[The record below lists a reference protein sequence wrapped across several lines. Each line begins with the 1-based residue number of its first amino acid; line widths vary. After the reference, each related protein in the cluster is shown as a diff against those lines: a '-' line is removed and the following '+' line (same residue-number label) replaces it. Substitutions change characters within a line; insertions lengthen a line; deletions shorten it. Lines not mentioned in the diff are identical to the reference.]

1 MSTVEVAPGDGWLA
15 CRSGALL
22 WCPDPS
28 RPDALL
34 AAFVDAPD
42 AESTRAAV
50 TDAVVGAALD
60 VPAFALVTWTGDL
73 HVVVMGAVDVET
85 DAPSLPLLSGAT
97 SRTWVEHGVVG
108 TAPVEVVAG
117 GRPGAGTDVGD
128 GVVRAGGF
136 RLTATPGWVAAPRRW
151 WPGRR
156 RRWIPTPTSCRSR
169 HPSRRRRDDPRCSTS
184 SPVATGWRT
193 ASASAH
199 PVRSSPRPP
208 TWNRRRSRHRA
219 SPRAR
224 SRSLRARA
232 PPAIPTRRRAPPAS
246 SAGISS
252 ISPRHSSR
260 WPSRSWRCS
269 WLTTVSASPSP
280 ARSSSAAVRIRRPP
294 ASRTRPSS
302 SCSPSDRRVT
312 HAPRRARRRVDDHRH
327 RLWLAPR
334 HRARASRRRA
344 GAPRAVDVSRGANR
358 RRTAPWRPRRD
369 PPRGA
374 CSGGV
379 LPIVA
384 VTLYELGRTVSAGQ
398 VGAA

>member
-60 VPAFALVTWTGDL
+60 VPAFALVTWMGDL

-136 RLTATPGWVAAPRRW
+136 RLTATPGWVAAPVAPVVAEPATPVDPDPHVVPEPAPEPAPSGRSALLDIVTGGDWMEDSIGLGAPGALLAAAADVEPQEEPAPRF
-151 WPGRR
+151 PEGTVTVLARTCPAGHPNPPTSATCQQCGDLVDLAAPLVEVAQPILALLMADDGVSIPVTGQIIVGRR
-156 RRWIPTPTSCRSR
+156 PDPAAAGLEDEAEQLVLPERPGVSR
-169 HPSRRRRDDPRCSTS
+169 THLVVRADGWTITATDCGSRRGTELVRPGAAPVRLEPWTSHEVQTGDELLLGGPAAIRLVKPAPGES
-184 SPVATGWRT
+184 SP
-193 ASASAH
+193 
-199 PVRSSPRPP
+199 SSP
-208 TWNRRRSRHRA
+208 
-219 SPRAR
+219 
-224 SRSLRARA
+224 
-232 PPAIPTRRRAPPAS
+232 
-246 SAGISS
+246 
-252 ISPRHSSR
+252 
-260 WPSRSWRCS
+260 
-269 WLTTVSASPSP
+269 
-280 ARSSSAAVRIRRPP
+280 
-294 ASRTRPSS
+294 
-302 SCSPSDRRVT
+302 
-312 HAPRRARRRVDDHRH
+312 
-327 RLWLAPR
+327 
-334 HRARASRRRA
+334 
-344 GAPRAVDVSRGANR
+344 
-358 RRTAPWRPRRD
+358 
-369 PPRGA
+369 
-374 CSGGV
+374 
-379 LPIVA
+379 
-384 VTLYELGRTVSAGQ
+384 
-398 VGAA
+398 